1 MASGQRSLKEER
13 AHFWLMIFWG
23 LNIPPVVILY
33 FVVGSELF
41 QVIML
46 IYLAVVSIYAN
57 FANHWVGWVAARMRS
72 EMDS

>member
-1 MASGQRSLKEER
+1 MV
-13 AHFWLMIFWG
+13 FWA

-33 FVVGSELF
+33 FVVSNEVF

-57 FANHWVGWVAARMRS
+57 FANHWVGWIAARTRRES
-72 EMDS
+72 NSGD